1 MFTPKL
7 NARFLLSITSIKFHV
22 AVQEGSDCGWLVCEH
37 FLKGLGLDGI
47 EGSEKGWNLGEWFMM
62 SFN

>member
-7 NARFLLSITSIKFHV
+7 NARFPLSITSIKFHV

-37 FLKGLGLDGI
+37 FLKGLGLDRIGRRKVQKKVGI
-47 EGSEKGWNLGEWFMM
+47 FVHDVL
-62 SFN
+62 